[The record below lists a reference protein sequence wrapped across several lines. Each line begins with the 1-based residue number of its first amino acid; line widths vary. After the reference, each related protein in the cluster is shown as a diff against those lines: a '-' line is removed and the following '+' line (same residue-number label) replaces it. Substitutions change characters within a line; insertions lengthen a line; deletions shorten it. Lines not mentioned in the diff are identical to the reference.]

1 MDKIRLKI
9 NYRRDVKA
17 VQCDV
22 KDNLR
27 LKINHRWYVKAVET
41 NIKDNDRL
49 KKITDAMCKLWRP
62 ILRIMIG

>member
-27 LKINHRWYVKAVET
+27 LKINHRCYVNGYGKRLQ
-41 NIKDNDRL
+41 DNDRL
-49 KKITDAMCKLWRP
+49 KKSAMVCESCGERY
-62 ILRIMIG
+62 

>member
-22 KDNLR
+22 KDNLQ
-27 LKINHRWYVKAVET
+27 LKINHRCYVNGYGKRLQ
-41 NIKDNDRL
+41 DNDRL
-49 KKITDAMCKLWRP
+49 KKISDGM
-62 ILRIMIG
+62 